1 MLKVFRTLTLSLLFA
16 VLANALPTEANAAA
30 REFDRLVLNDGEIV
44 RVCLDASP
52 ENALEITKGRAER
65 VPSETPHRSEFEMDV
80 VELDVL
86 TRNFSVVTGAWQL
99 VVSGAKQLSVTGI
112 DAPSWGS
119 QERPALFIDRD
130 CAVTLN
136 GRAVYRAFIEVHPLA
151 VVTVDASRL
160 ASQEIVIIGNQRT
173 RVLCSSAVK
182 VTYSASETKPEVRT
196 SGYSGS
202 WSVTAPPPAA
212 APSGRRPG
220 RSPGTS
226 AEPSADSSPTTP

>member
-1 MLKVFRTLTLSLLFA
+1 MLKVFRTITLSLLFA
-16 VLANALPTEANAAA
+16 VLANALPPEANAVA
-30 REFDRLVLNDGEIV
+30 REFDRLVLNDGEVV
-44 RVCLDASP
+44 RVCLGASP
-52 ENALEITKGRAER
+52 ENALEITEGRAER
-65 VPSETPHRSEFEMDV
+65 VPTETTRRSEFEMDV

-99 VVSGAKQLSVTGI
+99 FVSGAKQLSVTGI

-119 QERPALFIDRD
+119 LERPALFIDRD

-136 GRAVYRAFIEVHPLA
+136 GRAVHRAFIEVHPLA
-151 VVTVDASRL
+151 VVTIDAGRL
-160 ASQEIVIIGNQRT
+160 ASQEIVIIGNPRT

-182 VTYSASETKPEVRT
+182 VTYSVRETKPEVRT

-202 WSVTAPPPAA
+202 WSVTAPPTA

-220 RSPGTS
+220 RGSGTS
-226 AEPSADSSPTTP
+226 PEPSADSNSTTP